1 MLNAMRPPEA
11 QQRGE
16 NTDLFVTL
24 IRAAVVIALIL
35 AFTYNSHLPGDILAL
50 RSPLFLQIAWV
61 LAAAFTVLVFVGLWI
76 GLDLHVLRPAAL
88 CIDLCLITAIVASFG
103 ELSSNLFETYYLL
116 IIIAAI
122 WYRRSGALTVAAVA
136 LGLSVWADYQITG
149 DSVPTLLTEM
159 LWSRLPLFMLVAVTA
174 GYLVRALEQEREQN
188 IQINH
193 ELRLA
198 RRLQREMLPESLP
211 EPPGYE
217 IGLRFSPARHVGG
230 DLYLLQMQDSERMLL
245 TLVDMA
251 GRSVYGLVHLS
262 ALNSHLRT
270 AIADDEPVDEIAR
283 RINRGTYD
291 VLQPD
296 SFAAAF
302 IASLQL
308 STGIFTFV
316 NCGHLPPMLL
326 RDGDPDRAAEL
337 HSGGILIGAVQ
348 EPDYEPDVTTIE
360 PGDLLVCC
368 TDGISEA
375 RNEEGR
381 QFGQEHILQVIG
393 DNPNLSAGELA
404 SRILQESA
412 DFAVSPTRDDATII
426 LLQRKRTGASTHAA
440 DNAPDPADDLDV

>member
-1 MLNAMRPPEA
+1 MPNAMRPPEA
-11 QQRGE
+11 HQRGE
-16 NTDLFVTL
+16 NTDLFVAL

-50 RSPLFLQIAWV
+50 RSPLFLQVAWV
-61 LAAAFTVLVFVGLWI
+61 LAAAFTVLVFVGLWV
-76 GLDLHVLRPAAL
+76 GLDLNMLRPVAL
-88 CIDLCLITAIVASFG
+88 CIDLCLLTAIVASFG
-103 ELSSNLFETYYLL
+103 ELGSNLFETYYLL

-149 DSVPTLLTEM
+149 DSVHTLLAEM
-159 LWSRLPLFMLVAVTA
+159 LWSRLPLFMLVAVTT

-188 IQINH
+188 VQINH

-211 EPPGYE
+211 DPPGYD
-217 IGLRFSPARHVGG
+217 IGLRFSPARYVGG
-230 DLYLLQMQDSERMLL
+230 DLYLLQMQDSDRMLL
-245 TLVDMA
+245 TLADMA

-283 RINRGTYD
+283 RINRGTYE

-296 SFAAAF
+296 SFAAVF

-308 STGIFTFV
+308 STGAFTFV

-326 RDGDPDRAAEL
+326 REGDPDRAEEL

-348 EPDYEPDVTTIE
+348 HPDYTPDVTTIE

-375 RNEEGR
+375 RNHEGR

-393 DNPNLSAGELA
+393 DTPDLSLGDLA
-404 SRILQESA
+404 SKILEESD
-412 DFAVSPTRDDATII
+412 DFAASPTRDDATVI
-426 LLQRKRTGASTHAA
+426 LLRRKKCETSPHATDDAPDSA
-440 DNAPDPADDLDV
+440 DNLNV

>member
-1 MLNAMRPPEA
+1 MNM
-11 QQRGE
+11 
-16 NTDLFVTL
+16 
-24 IRAAVVIALIL
+24 
-35 AFTYNSHLPGDILAL
+35 
-50 RSPLFLQIAWV
+50 
-61 LAAAFTVLVFVGLWI
+61 
-76 GLDLHVLRPAAL
+76 LRPVAL

-136 LGLSVWADYQITG
+136 LGLSVYADYQITG
-149 DSVPTLLTEM
+149 DSVHTLLAEM

-174 GYLVRALEQEREQN
+174 GYLVRALEEEREQN
-188 IQINH
+188 IQIDH

-198 RRLQREMLPESLP
+198 RRLQREMLPDAMP
-211 EPPGYE
+211 DPPGYD
-217 IGLRFSPARHVGG
+217 IGLRFSPARYVGG
-230 DLYLLQMQDSERMLL
+230 DLYLLQMQDSKRMLL
-245 TLVDMA
+245 TLADMA

-270 AIADDEPVDEIAR
+270 AIADDEPVDEIAH

-302 IASLQL
+302 IASLEL
-308 STGIFTFV
+308 STGTFTFV

-326 RDGDPDRAAEL
+326 RDGDPDRAMEL
-337 HSGGILIGAVQ
+337 HSGGILIGAVHD
-348 EPDYEPDVTTIE
+348 PDYTPQTVSLE

-375 RNEEGR
+375 RDDEGR
-381 QFGQEHILQVIG
+381 QFGQEHILKVIG
-393 DNPNLSAGELA
+393 DNPGLNASDLA
-404 SRILQESA
+404 STILQESNE
-412 DFAVSPTRDDATII
+412 FAASPTRDDATII
-426 LLQRKRTGASTHAA
+426 LLRRKRAEVSAHAA
-440 DNAPDPADDLDV
+440 DDAPDSADDLDV